1 MRSRLPHAGQR
12 VEQPGNRRRNLRHV
26 EPGTNRRRNL
36 RHAERRAE
44 REINRKRTLPH
55 AVQHAAPVISL
66 LRVEQHVEPETNRF
80 CITWNRIPAEEP
92 PERGEEHPGGP
103 DFIIDHCQIIRRST
117 SVQTDRAGVNVFCLT
132 ESEEDSMRQ
141 YFSFQW
147 HITDE
152 CDQRC
157 KHCYIFS
164 EDNCKKLDSMTWE
177 QMQKTFD
184 NCLDFCRTY
193 DRLPYFYITGGDPIL
208 HPDFWRLLELLKSH
222 DIPFTILGNPFHL
235 NDEVCQKLKGYGC
248 EKYQLSLDGMR
259 KTHDWFRKP
268 GSFDITLEKIKCI
281 RMAGIRAVIMTTVSG
296 TNIDEIPDIIDTVV
310 EHKADVFAFA
320 RYCPTSEEKDVGIEP
335 MRYRQL
341 LADCDRKFKEYEAA
355 GCETY
360 FNKKDHLW
368 TLYEYETGEF
378 KIPQNAEEGMIYG
391 GCNCGNCHLTILP
404 TGDIYACRRV
414 QNSKAGNVFTDRIAD
429 VWLGRM
435 EQYRDYK
442 KFEKCAKCEL
452 LARCRG
458 CPAVAS
464 GKDGD
469 FYAADPQCW
478 KEVG

>member
-1 MRSRLPHAGQR
+1 M
-12 VEQPGNRRRNLRHV
+12 
-26 EPGTNRRRNL
+26 
-36 RHAERRAE
+36 
-44 REINRKRTLPH
+44 K
-55 AVQHAAPVISL
+55 
-66 LRVEQHVEPETNRF
+66 
-80 CITWNRIPAEEP
+80 
-92 PERGEEHPGGP
+92 
-103 DFIIDHCQIIRRST
+103 
-117 SVQTDRAGVNVFCLT
+117 
-132 ESEEDSMRQ
+132 Q

-184 NCLDFCRTY
+184 NCLDFCRTHG
-193 DRLPYFYITGGDPIL
+193 RLPYFYITGGDPIL
-208 HPDFWRLLELLKSH
+208 HPDFWKLLELLKSH

-235 NDEVCQKLKGYGC
+235 NNEVCQKLKEYGC

-259 KTHDWFRKP
+259 ETHDWFRKP

-281 RMAGIRAVIMTTVSG
+281 KKAGIRAVIMTTVSG

-378 KIPQNAEEGMIYG
+378 RIPQNVEEGMIYG

-414 QNSKAGNVFTDRIAD
+414 QNSRVGNVFTDRIAD

-435 EQYRDYK
+435 EQYREYK

-452 LARCRG
+452 LAWCRG
-458 CPAVAS
+458 GPAVAS